1 MPPKKIKCNYKDC
14 GVAAQRIVGHCGFC
28 EGEFC
33 GKHRMLEDHKCVKLE
48 DVSCP
53 ISDDVSPGFSVGES
67 VLREVFDGPRMEE
80 QIQWWQ
86 VGLGDALS
94 EIMCEDGIVG

>member
-48 DVSCP
+48 DVSGP
-53 ISDDVSPGFSVGES
+53 PLTDDVIPESEFGVS
-67 VLREVFDGPRMEE
+67 VLQGVFGPGEE

-86 VGLGDALS
+86 VGLGDVLS
-94 EIMCEDGIVG
+94 AIMHEDGIVC